1 MTRRRGIPDTRAG
14 ALGWRPGAGRI
25 AHWSSSQRVGQR
37 QQREPP
43 AAAAPRPDVT
53 IIVVPREGFRV
64 TGRALEALY
73 ERTQYPFSLV
83 YVDTGSPRATRRRLE
98 SEARE
103 RGFTLIRTERY
114 LTPNQARNLALAHV
128 KSQYVVSLDN
138 DVLVTPGWLDA
149 LVRCAEDTGAAVVG
163 PVTCI
168 GEPEGEI
175 VHSAGGLAHIDDR
188 RGIRRFIHENHFEN
202 SRLEAIRARLRRGP
216 TELVEFHCMLIRTEV
231 LARVGPLDEE
241 ILNDPH
247 HIDLCMRVREA
258 GGRIYLEPAS
268 VVTQIAPPPV
278 PWSDLTF
285 FLQRWNGPATQRS
298 VRHFTHK
305 WQIPP
310 DDPSIRR
317 LAEWL
322 THRKH
327 LAFLRLHRAVRGLV
341 GWRIGQMVERICLV
355 PLEAAVSSVLFYALQ
370 RGGPDGPPRA

>member
-1 MTRRRGIPDTRAG
+1 MTRRRGIPDTRAE
-14 ALGWRPGAGRI
+14 ALGWRPRAGRL

-37 QQREPP
+37 QQTAMREPP
-43 AAAAPRPDVT
+43 EARSSGAPSPRPDVT

-114 LTPNQARNLALAHV
+114 LTPNQARNLAFAHA

-188 RGIRRFIHENHFEN
+188 RGIRRSTRTI
-202 SRLEAIRARLRRGP
+202 SRMRAWRP
-216 TELVEFHCMLIRTEV
+216 S
-231 LARVGPLDEE
+231 ARVSGG
-241 ILNDPH
+241 
-247 HIDLCMRVREA
+247 VRPSWSSSTA
-258 GGRIYLEPAS
+258 CSSGRRCSPGSA
-268 VVTQIAPPPV
+268 
-278 PWSDLTF
+278 
-285 FLQRWNGPATQRS
+285 
-298 VRHFTHK
+298 H
-305 WQIPP
+305 
-310 DDPSIRR
+310 
-317 LAEWL
+317 
-322 THRKH
+322 
-327 LAFLRLHRAVRGLV
+327 
-341 GWRIGQMVERICLV
+341 
-355 PLEAAVSSVLFYALQ
+355 
-370 RGGPDGPPRA
+370 